1 MAKTILTPITLWKDF
16 DDSLPLNEEIVSEK
30 QSEKFDCKEAYFYGR
45 QTAKAR
51 VKIFSRFFTP
61 KGAEEYPAVMVL
73 FEAGLPT
80 DMNFVRYLIERGY
93 GVLCVDYCGDD
104 GTETH
109 TVYPADID
117 YANYARAGKALTRA
131 EETAKETSWYEWA
144 AVARYGVKY
153 LRAQPR
159 VTKAGC
165 IGMRTGGEVLWK
177 IAPFAPVDC
186 MISVCAAG
194 WLAYQ
199 GEGRF
204 GNDGIKTFDE
214 ERHRFI
220 AGVESQSYAPYCAC
234 PVLLLC
240 AVNDKKY
247 NSDRVYDT
255 FQQINPQTEKA
266 ILFSARG
273 SGLMGSRSLVDLNL
287 FLDKHLKDRWIYI
300 SKPIG
305 ISFGEDENGNLIAKG
320 VFDAD
325 GDMQECGIFYTEEI
339 ENYRARD
346 WTRVLATE
354 DDVEENTFTCP
365 INVFEGSSRVLAY
378 SFARYT
384 NGFSVTSKIQEFAV
398 AKRYNN
404 TTGKSRILYSCD
416 DELNG
421 FLPYRQRSRAVA
433 DCFVAG
439 GRESAKMLPGY
450 GGILGISCEVGL
462 LSYRPGEERY
472 RAPAGVELQFDAY
485 CRTDAVCK
493 VSFLYKDKEYG
504 QLIYTCEQRI
514 EGGGRWKKVN
524 LRANEFKTDTGV
536 SLSDFTRVYAVVF
549 DSDGEMLFNN
559 IIWL

>member
-1 MAKTILTPITLWKDF
+1 MPIS
-16 DDSLPLNEEIVSEK
+16 SLPSPYGIGTLGVEARK
-30 QSEKFDCKEAYFYGR
+30 FADFLAAGGQSCWQILPVGPTSYGDSPYQSFSSYAGNPYFIDLDDLA
-45 QTAKAR
+45 TEWLLK
-51 VKIFSRFFTP
+51 P
-61 KGAEEYPAVMVL
+61 EEYRDL
-73 FEAGLPT
+73 DWG
-80 DMNFVRYLIERGY
+80 
-93 GVLCVDYCGDD
+93 
-104 GTETH
+104 
-109 TVYPADID
+109 ADPKNVD
-117 YANYARAGKALTRA
+117 YANYARAGEHLVYANP
-131 EETAKETSWYEWA
+131 TAKETSWYEWA
-144 AVARYGVKY
+144 GVARYAARY
-153 LRAQPR
+153 LSERNEVSCFGA
-159 VTKAGC
+159 VGL
-165 IGMRTGGEVLWK
+165 RTGGEILFKV
-177 IAPFAPVDC
+177 APYAPMSC

-404 TTGKSRILYSCD
+404 TTGKRRILYS
-416 DELNG
+416 
-421 FLPYRQRSRAVA
+421 
-433 DCFVAG
+433 
-439 GRESAKMLPGY
+439 
-450 GGILGISCEVGL
+450 
-462 LSYRPGEERY
+462 
-472 RAPAGVELQFDAY
+472 
-485 CRTDAVCK
+485 
-493 VSFLYKDKEYG
+493 
-504 QLIYTCEQRI
+504 
-514 EGGGRWKKVN
+514 
-524 LRANEFKTDTGV
+524 
-536 SLSDFTRVYAVVF
+536 
-549 DSDGEMLFNN
+549 
-559 IIWL
+559 